1 MLNPAKADTSVNLM
15 LRPEDALSRTIQSTS
30 CPSNNVLLKVTVPK
44 RTGRK
49 RKRGTNDPFVDAT
62 PESTGEHVRRRP
74 AKEIM
79 RSLSDNP
86 SKYRVEAM
94 GKIERTHVFRGLY
107 PLSDD
112 CRSYRLTTA
121 FPGMPD
127 FVYSTARSAFINKF
141 REQILPYDCK
151 FIPIMEI
158 RHRSLA
164 NTLVVEKIKQF
175 DLDMSKGATVNVD
188 LIPPSAF
195 SQGDVPFQYMYVKR
209 YLGLSRKLT
218 YTFTY

>member
-1 MLNPAKADTSVNLM
+1 
-15 LRPEDALSRTIQSTS
+15 
-30 CPSNNVLLKVTVPK
+30 
-44 RTGRK
+44 
-49 RKRGTNDPFVDAT
+49 
-62 PESTGEHVRRRP
+62 
-74 AKEIM
+74 
-79 RSLSDNP
+79 
-86 SKYRVEAM
+86 
-94 GKIERTHVFRGLY
+94 
-107 PLSDD
+107 
-112 CRSYRLTTA
+112 
-121 FPGMPD
+121 MPD